1 MTINNFTKQKYF
13 RKIHTHAL
21 TEEEEGMLAEEKD
34 TFFSPRSNFLPQQ
47 TINSIMQELAD
58 ETELSLV
65 KTEAAVCILLQMGS
79 IV

>member
-1 MTINNFTKQKYF
+1 MTINNTTKQL
-13 RKIHTHAL
+13 RKIHTQAL
-21 TEEEEGMLAEEKD
+21 TEEDEAMLAEEKD

-47 TINSIMQELAD
+47 TIDLVMQELAD

-79 IV
+79 IL